1 MRARQRGLATVE
13 FAIAGGLAIAVL
25 IASIE
30 VLRAFFV
37 MSALGEGTRRA
48 ARQAVV
54 CPMNDAAVK
63 DALLSMPGAAIPAL
77 AAANITVN
85 YLTAAGGTTS
95 DPDDASFVQVQIT
108 GYTLSLLIPK
118 MSPDDSGG
126 PLSITLPPF
135 RTTLPVESLGYLPDS
150 GGFGCPGT

>member
-1 MRARQRGLATVE
+1 VRSCQRGLTTVE

-54 CPMNDAAVK
+54 CPMNDASIKA
-63 DALLSMPGAAIPAL
+63 ALLAMPGASIPAL
-77 AAANITVN
+77 ASANITVN
-85 YLTAAGGTTS
+85 YLTAAGGSAS

-108 GYTLSLLIPK
+108 GYALSLLVPK

-126 PLSITLPPF
+126 MTSVTLPPF

-150 GGFGCPGT
+150 GGYGCLGT